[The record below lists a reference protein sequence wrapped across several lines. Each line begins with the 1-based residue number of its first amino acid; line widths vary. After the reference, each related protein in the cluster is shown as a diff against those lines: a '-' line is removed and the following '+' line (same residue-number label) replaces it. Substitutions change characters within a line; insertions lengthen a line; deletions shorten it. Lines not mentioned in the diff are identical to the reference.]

1 MADIDRTLNTLK
13 PGQTAIIVG
22 VDGHDGIACRL
33 REMGFLPGQTV
44 TFLRSA
50 PLGDPLKCFIRG
62 SRVAVRVGEA
72 CRVRVGSVG
81 EAAVTDRADG

>member
-1 MADIDRTLNTLK
+1 MLR
-13 PGQTAIIVG
+13 PGQTARIVG

-33 REMGFLPGQTV
+33 REMGFLPGQRV

-50 PLGDPLKCFIRG
+50 PLGDPLKCFIQG

-72 CRVRVGSVG
+72 QRVRVESVD
-81 EAAVTDRADG
+81 EFSVTGTADG

>member
-1 MADIDRTLNTLK
+1 MVDSDRTLNTLK
-13 PGQTAIIVG
+13 PGQTARIVG

-72 CRVRVGSVG
+72 CRVRVGPVDEPAISG
-81 EAAVTDRADG
+81 IAEE